1 MSQGRLKPIA
11 DIMAQLMARK
21 GYARERSAAAY
32 GEAWR
37 AAVGEALGRSTRAGA
52 IRRGALEVFVANSTL
67 MQELTFQKPALLEKL
82 RQLLPDEKLANL
94 RFRVGA
100 IE

>member
-11 DIMAQLMARK
+11 DIMAQLLARR

-32 GEAWR
+32 GEAWQS
-37 AAVGEALGRSTRAGA
+37 AAGESIGRFTRVGA
-52 IRRGALEVFVANSTL
+52 IRRGALEVYVANSTL

-82 RQLLPDEKLANL
+82 QQLLPDEQLANI
-94 RFRVGA
+94 RFRVGP

>member
-37 AAVGEALGRSTRAGA
+37 SAAGEAIGRFTRAGG
-52 IRRGALEVFVANSTL
+52 IRRGALEVYVANSTL
-67 MQELTFQKPALLEKL
+67 MQELTFQKPDLLEKL
-82 RQLLPDEKLANL
+82 RQLLPDEKIANL

>member
-1 MSQGRLKPIA
+1 MSGRPKPIA
-11 DIMAQLMARK
+11 DIMAQLMARR
-21 GYARERSAAAY
+21 GYARERSAASY

-37 AAVGEALGRSTRAGA
+37 SAAGETIGRVTRAGA

-67 MQELTFQKPALLEKL
+67 MQELTFQKSALLEKL

-94 RFRVGA
+94 RFRIGA

>member
-1 MSQGRLKPIA
+1 MKPIA
-11 DIMAQLMARK
+11 DIMAQLMARR

-32 GEAWR
+32 REAWES
-37 AAVGEALGRSTRAGA
+37 AASEAIARFTRVGVV
-52 IRRGALEVFVANSTL
+52 RRGALEVYVAYSTL

-82 RQLLPDEKLANL
+82 RQFLPDEELTNI